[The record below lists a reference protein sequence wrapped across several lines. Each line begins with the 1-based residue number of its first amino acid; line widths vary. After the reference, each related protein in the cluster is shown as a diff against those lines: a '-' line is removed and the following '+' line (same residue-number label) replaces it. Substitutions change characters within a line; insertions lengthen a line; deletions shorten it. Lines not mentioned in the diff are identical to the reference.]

1 MSSQLFLTVHFPIEQ
16 VIHRLSNSSSADDDI
31 LTPGSSSFPDGQSR
45 ADLLIPVVAD
55 GLPEAAEYFTARLT
69 SVTSNIG
76 RLASTGLTENFIVR
90 DSDNAYGLLEW
101 ADVGHT
107 ITLDPRTLSLQ
118 LVRRQGLEF
127 NILVNYNVTYVPAG
141 AEINSQ
147 LTDYVIAPGFT
158 VIQVSD

>member
-1 MSSQLFLTVHFPIEQ
+1 MHFSIEQ
-16 VIHRLSNSSSADDDI
+16 VIHRLSNSSSADEDI
-31 LTPGSSSFPDGQSR
+31 LTPGSSSIPDGQSQVN
-45 ADLLIPVVAD
+45 LLIPVVAD
-55 GLPEAAEYFTARLT
+55 ELPEAAEYFTVQLT

-76 RLASTGLTENFIVR
+76 RLATTGLTENFIVR

-101 ADVGHT
+101 AEVGHT

-118 LVRRQGLEF
+118 LIRRQGLEY
-127 NILVNYNVTYVPAG
+127 NILINYNVTYVPASG
-141 AEINSQ
+141 DLSSQ